1 LKRRDNEDF
10 KSTIFD
16 FRNKKEKHNS
26 KNKNMKNKLF
36 ALITLITTTLSF
48 GQITEPQVDALVNKT
63 LTAFNVPGIAVAII
77 KDGKVV
83 LAKGYGV
90 KSIDTKEKVDANTL
104 FGIASNSKA
113 FTSASLAIL
122 VDEGKIKWDDKVIK
136 YLPNFK
142 MYNEYVTQEFTIRD
156 LLTHKSGLGLGAG
169 DLMIWP
175 DGSNFTA
182 TDIIQNLQYL
192 KPVSGFRTKYDYDNL
207 LYIVAGEVIH
217 VVSGKSWG
225 DFVEERIMEPLEMNR
240 SAASFVRLKD
250 STNIIAPHVPI
261 DGKLKVIKRYK
272 NQLFDAA
279 AGIYSSV
286 NDLSKWAI
294 MQMNNGKYGPENKQ
308 LFSQKEHDEMWQ
320 LQTIIPTKT
329 TTPYNTHFNGY
340 GLGWFLSDVKGYK
353 QVTHTG
359 GLEGIVTQTTYIPEL
374 QLGIIVLTNQQ
385 SGAAFNAITN
395 TIKDSYLDINSDDYV
410 TIYSNR
416 IKANEESADKVT
428 DEVWAAVAKNKKDKI
443 KIDLASVTGTYQDKW
458 FGDVV
463 ISEKKGK
470 LFFESKR
477 SSQLSGEVF
486 FYKKGNYV
494 VKWNN
499 AYLHADAHLFFTFDS
514 NGKAITLKMNPI
526 SDLTD
531 FSYDFQDLNFKKI

>member
-1 LKRRDNEDF
+1 
-10 KSTIFD
+10 
-16 FRNKKEKHNS
+16 
-26 KNKNMKNKLF
+26 MKNKLF
-36 ALITLITTTLSF
+36 VAVTLIATTFSF
-48 GQITEPQVDALVNKT
+48 AQITASEVDQLVNRT
-63 LTAFNVPGIAVAII
+63 LTAFNVPGIAVAIV
-77 KDGKVV
+77 KDGKIV

-90 KSIDTKEKVDANTL
+90 KSIDTEEKVDANTL

-122 VDEGKIKWDDKVIK
+122 VDEGKINWDDKVIK
-136 YLPNFK
+136 YLPKFK
-142 MYNEYVTQEFTIRD
+142 MYNDYVTQEFTIRD
-156 LLTHKSGLGLGAG
+156 LLTHRSGLGLGAG

-182 TDIIQNLQYL
+182 QDIIVNLQYL
-192 KPVSGFRTKYDYDNL
+192 KPVSPFRTKYDYDNL

-217 VVSGKSWG
+217 VVSGKSWC
-225 DFVEERIMEPLEMNR
+225 DFIEERIMKPLEMNN
-240 SAASFVRLKD
+240 SAASYVRLKD
-250 STNIIAPHVPI
+250 TTNIIAPHVPI
-261 DGKLKVIKRYK
+261 NGKLKVIKRYQ

-308 LFSQKEHDEMWQ
+308 LFSEKEHDEMWQ

-329 TTPYNTHFNGY
+329 RAPYNTHFNGY

-385 SGAAFNAITN
+385 SGAAFSAITN
-395 TIKDSYLDINSDDYV
+395 TIKDSYLDVKSEDYV
-410 TIYSNR
+410 TLYSSR
-416 IKANEESADKVT
+416 MKEHEDSADKVT
-428 DEVWAAVAKNKKDKI
+428 DEVWATVAKNKKDNLKPDYKGI
-443 KIDLASVTGTYQDKW
+443 LGTYKDNW
-458 FGDVV
+458 FGEVV
-463 ISEKKGK
+463 VSEKKGK

-477 SSQLSGEVF
+477 SSQLKGEVF
-486 FYKKGNYV
+486 FYKEGNYV

-499 AYLHADAHLFFTFDS
+499 AYFHADAHLFFKFDAT
-514 NGKAITLKMNPI
+514 GKATTLKMNPI
-526 SDLTD
+526 SELTD
-531 FSYDFQDLNFKKI
+531 FSYDFQDLDFIRL

>member
-1 LKRRDNEDF
+1 
-10 KSTIFD
+10 
-16 FRNKKEKHNS
+16 
-26 KNKNMKNKLF
+26 MKNKLF
-36 ALITLITTTLSF
+36 VAITLISTAFSF
-48 GQITEPQVDALVNKT
+48 AQITEPQVDALVKNT
-63 LTAFNVPGIAVAII
+63 LTAFNVPGIAVAIV

-90 KSIDTKEKVDANTL
+90 KSIKTQEKVDANTL

-113 FTSASLAIL
+113 FTSAALAIL

-142 MYNEYVTQEFTIRD
+142 MYNEYVTTEFTIRD
-156 LLTHKSGLGLGAG
+156 LLTHRSGLGLGAG

-182 TDIIQNLQYL
+182 QDIVQNLQYL

-217 VVSGKSWG
+217 VVSGKSWC
-225 DFVEERIMEPLEMNR
+225 DFVEERIMKPLEMNK
-240 SAASFVRLKD
+240 SAASYVRLKD
-250 STNIIAPHVPI
+250 STNIIAPHVPMN
-261 DGKLKVIKRYK
+261 GKLKVIRRYQ

-294 MQMNNGKYGPENKQ
+294 VQMNNGKYGPENKQ
-308 LFSQKEHDEMWQ
+308 LFSEKEHDEMWQ

-329 TTPYNTHFNGY
+329 RAPYYTHFNGY

-395 TIKDSYLDINSDDYV
+395 TIKDSYLGVPSEDYV
-410 TIYSNR
+410 SIYSNR
-416 IKANEESADKVT
+416 AKANEETADKTT
-428 DEVWAAVAKNKKDKI
+428 DEVWTTVAQNKKNKVKV
-443 KIDLASVTGTYQDKW
+443 DLASITGTYQDKW
-458 FGDVV
+458 FGDIV
-463 ISEKKGK
+463 ISEKKGE
-470 LFFESKR
+470 LFFASTR

-486 FYKKGNYV
+486 FYKEGNYV

-514 NGKAITLKMNPI
+514 NGKATELKMNPI